1 MEPLFLIVIISVIGP
16 ILGSLL
22 GISKI
27 AKKKYVFHL
36 LAFAAGIMISIS
48 LLELIP
54 EAVEH
59 SSIVLA
65 ALGVLVGSLVMYL
78 LDKSIPHFH
87 PEPNVF
93 DKAYGAKEK
102 LKRSAKYLIAGIFIH
117 NFPEGMAIASI
128 QDPSVSITIA
138 IAIAIHNIPEGICT
152 SAPYYAAT
160 GKKLKSFLLSSST
173 ALPVIFGFLF
183 ARFIFSNIS
192 EVAIGFIAAATAG
205 LMIYISVDEL
215 IPSSCSKVCN
225 HRTIFSFMAGV
236 IFTVLLLLL

>member
-1 MEPLFLIVIISVIGP
+1 MDSIYLIVIISVIGP
-16 ILGSLL
+16 IIGSFLGV
-22 GISKI
+22 SKI
-27 AKKKYVFHL
+27 IKKSFIFHL
-36 LAFAAGIMISIS
+36 LAFAAGIMIAIS

-54 EAVEH
+54 EAVEQ

-65 ALGVLVGSLVMYL
+65 ALGVLVGSLIMYL

-87 PEPNVF
+87 PEPNVI
-93 DKAYGAKEK
+93 DNGSGIKEK

-138 IAIAIHNIPEGICT
+138 LAIAIHNIPEGICT

-160 GKKLKSFLLSSST
+160 GKKLKSFLISSST

-183 ARFIFSNIS
+183 ARFIFSGMS
-192 EVAIGFIAAATAG
+192 DMVIGFIAAATAG
-205 LMIYISVDEL
+205 LMIYISADEL

-225 HRTIFSFMAGV
+225 HRTIFSFMAGI
-236 IFTVLLLLL
+236 IFTIILLLL